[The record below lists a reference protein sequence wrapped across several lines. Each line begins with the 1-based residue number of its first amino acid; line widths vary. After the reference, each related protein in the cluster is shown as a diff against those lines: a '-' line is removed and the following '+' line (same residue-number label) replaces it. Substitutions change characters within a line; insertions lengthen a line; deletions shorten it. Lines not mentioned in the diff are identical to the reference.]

1 MPIDRRTFV
10 LGSGVAAAGGALASL
25 GAIAAVDRMTGP
37 LPAATATPRRAVTA
51 GPSFELRI
59 LGWDASDDRMALA
72 SPLAG
77 DAVGW
82 IAIDSRWRGAWR

>member
-10 LGSGVAAAGGALASL
+10 LGSGIAAAGGALASL
-25 GAIAAVDRMTGP
+25 GAVAAVDRMAGP
-37 LPAATATPRRAVTA
+37 LPAAAATPMRDVAA

-72 SPLAG
+72 SPPAG
-77 DAVGW
+77 DATGW
-82 IAIDSRWRGAWR
+82 IAIDSQWRGAWR